1 MTLPS
6 ARTVWTGVGLLALV
20 GLALAGLHRPGTLS
34 DGSSSAPGR
43 RARRFSTR
51 VAEGFAL
58 RRHGYY
64 GIDFVRCGKCRIEK
78 RKLGPLTLGGFNVLV
93 LEDLAVVLPDRGM
106 RGASAGE
113 SGGGPHQLS
122 ARDIA
127 GELGIDDSML
137 KANGWKTRFSGL
149 KIIGLSVSTLDA
161 ATNVVPRFSAARAEA
176 RCDGLHLE
184 DCTIVHDGQTNQ
196 TSSAVLKVSPTIRLE
211 WASGQMEL
219 KGSF

>member
-34 DGSSSAPGR
+34 DGSSSAPGGR
-43 RARRFSTR
+43 VRRFSTR

-78 RKLGPLTLGGFNVLV
+78 RKLGPLTLGGLNVLV
-93 LEDLAVVLPDRGM
+93 LEDLAIVLPDRGM

-149 KIIGLSVSTLDA
+149 KIVRLNVSSLDA
-161 ATNVVPRFSAARAEA
+161 ATNVVPRFVAAAAEA
-176 RCDGLHLE
+176 KRDGLHLE
-184 DCTIVHDGQTNQ
+184 DCAVIQSGRTNHVGA
-196 TSSAVLKVSPTIRLE
+196 AVFKTKPSLLLE
-211 WASGQMEL
+211 WAAGQIEL
-219 KGSF
+219 E